1 MPYATTKAA
10 AGQIAAAPIGGR
22 DPLRRTS
29 TTASTAPASASAART
44 ATETLPLRPRL
55 RSADVIPTPARNP
68 AGTVSAPSSARVSRP
83 RSQPSAAETA
93 TTSAGTR
100 IQASTSVEGDLR
112 FTGREC
118 SLPPIMGAERKLP
131 PVTGPGRID
140 TEFAAPQLAS
150 DRLTPTSPEPLIS
163 FVVPAYNEASSLQD
177 VLQRVY
183 TLPLRAEVIAVDD
196 GSTDRTAE
204 ILERFAE
211 SHELTE
217 DDFRIEPEI
226 TAQVL
231 DRKLRLYQ
239 LPIAYYGRAYDEGKK
254 IGWRDGPPAVWTLL
268 RLRFG
273 SSRRRRS
280 G

>member
-1 MPYATTKAA
+1 
-10 AGQIAAAPIGGR
+10 
-22 DPLRRTS
+22 
-29 TTASTAPASASAART
+29 
-44 ATETLPLRPRL
+44 
-55 RSADVIPTPARNP
+55 
-68 AGTVSAPSSARVSRP
+68 
-83 RSQPSAAETA
+83 
-93 TTSAGTR
+93 
-100 IQASTSVEGDLR
+100 
-112 FTGREC
+112 
-118 SLPPIMGAERKLP
+118 MGAERKLP

-211 SHELTE
+211 SHGLIVIRHERNRGKGAAVRTGIARSTGEVVLIQDADMEYDPSDVPDLIRPIVEGYADVVYGSRLTGGRPQRAYMFWHLLGNRLLALLTNVLWNTTLSDMETGYKAFRGELVRSFELTE

>member
-1 MPYATTKAA
+1 
-10 AGQIAAAPIGGR
+10 
-22 DPLRRTS
+22 
-29 TTASTAPASASAART
+29 
-44 ATETLPLRPRL
+44 
-55 RSADVIPTPARNP
+55 
-68 AGTVSAPSSARVSRP
+68 
-83 RSQPSAAETA
+83 
-93 TTSAGTR
+93 
-100 IQASTSVEGDLR
+100 
-112 FTGREC
+112 
-118 SLPPIMGAERKLP
+118 MGAERKLP

-140 TEFAAPQLAS
+140 TEFATLQLAS
-150 DRLTPTSPEPLIS
+150 DRLTPTSPEPLIT

-211 SHELTE
+211 SHGLIVIRHDRNRGKGAAVRTGIARSTGEVVLIQDADMEYDPSDVPELIRPIVEGYADVVYGSRLTGGRPQRAYMFWHLLGNRLLALLTNVLWNTTLSDMETGYKAFRGELVRSFELTE

-226 TAQVL
+226 TAHVL

-273 SSRRRRS
+273 RSRQHRTS
-280 G
+280 